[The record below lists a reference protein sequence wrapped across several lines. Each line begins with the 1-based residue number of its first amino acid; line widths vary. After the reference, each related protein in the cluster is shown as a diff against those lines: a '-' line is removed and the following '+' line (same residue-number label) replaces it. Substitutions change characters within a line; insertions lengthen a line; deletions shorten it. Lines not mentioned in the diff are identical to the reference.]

1 MKTVVIPPP
10 GDGNAE
16 QTDDKGPTEEAAPV
30 PPVTIPAV
38 PVPPTLEEPASVGD
52 NNSEEVSG
60 GGNNSEAEFV
70 PPVAPAPP
78 ADDIVKHNGPE
89 VTSDSVPNGEDIIP
103 PAPEPEIVTEK
114 KEKVPG
120 DLEEG
125 EIE

>member
-1 MKTVVIPPP
+1 MKTVVIPPQ
-10 GDGNAE
+10 GGANTVE
-16 QTDDKGPTEEAAPV
+16 TDDKGPTEEAASV
-30 PPVTIPAV
+30 PPVTV
-38 PVPPTLEEPASVGD
+38 PVPPTLEEPVSGGD
-52 NNSEEVSG
+52 NNSEEISG

-70 PPVAPAPP
+70 PPEAPVPP

-89 VTSDSVPNGEDIIP
+89 VTSDSVPNEEDTIP